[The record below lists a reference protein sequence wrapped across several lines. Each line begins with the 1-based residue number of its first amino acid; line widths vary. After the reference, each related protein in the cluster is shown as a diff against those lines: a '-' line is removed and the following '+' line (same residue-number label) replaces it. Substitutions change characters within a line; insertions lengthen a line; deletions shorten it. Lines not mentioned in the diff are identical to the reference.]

1 MTRTKKRMQTGGVLE
16 GWGEW
21 LKQKF
26 TSSGAP
32 VTTAPV
38 DAQVDAQVQDQV
50 RTEGQVTTSEP
61 YQEGQGGGSR
71 RRRCT
76 KKHRHSTACKRK
88 SKGKRT
94 KGRKRH

>member
-1 MTRTKKRMQTGGVLE
+1 MTRTKKRMQTGGFLE

-32 VTTAPV
+32 VIAP
-38 DAQVDAQVQDQV
+38 DEGQVQDQV
-50 RTEGQVTTSEP
+50 RTEDQDQVDSQYQGQ
-61 YQEGQGGGSR
+61 YGGSRR